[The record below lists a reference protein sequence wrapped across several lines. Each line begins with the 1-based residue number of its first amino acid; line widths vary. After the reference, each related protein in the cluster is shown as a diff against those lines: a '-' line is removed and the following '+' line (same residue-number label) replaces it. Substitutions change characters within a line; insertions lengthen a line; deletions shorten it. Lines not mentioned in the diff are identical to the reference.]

1 MTKTKFIKM
10 WNKNKDMKLRIITL
24 TSGKEIFAE
33 DYSIDY
39 SLVDFVRFDRG
50 YARVVKTVKLSDIK
64 SIK

>member
-1 MTKTKFIKM
+1 MVTKPMTKTKFIKM

-39 SLVDFVRFDRG
+39 SLV
-50 YARVVKTVKLSDIK
+50 AIA
-64 SIK
+64 